1 MWWAR
6 PNGWRSCAARHGGVR
21 LPRRRHHPAAVGE
34 ARSQGAA
41 KQSRVPVV
49 STGQLAGHGAHR
61 RGHLGQRNLQLHNH
75 CLGGGESCGF
85 DLIEAELAAG
95 ARIDQDEIFAI
106 AGEGRVT

>member
-1 MWWAR
+1 
-6 PNGWRSCAARHGGVR
+6 
-21 LPRRRHHPAAVGE
+21 
-34 ARSQGAA
+34 
-41 KQSRVPVV
+41 
-49 STGQLAGHGAHR
+49 
-61 RGHLGQRNLQLHNH
+61 LHNH